1 MTKSTVLQAATQQ
14 LQTRLHQLAT
24 DLQHL
29 RQDQANETKSSAGD
43 KYETARA
50 MAQQEID
57 KLLRQKHESETQ
69 LQFLAAID
77 PLKIMPIAMPGALLR
92 TSAETYFLSI
102 PLGKLDT
109 PEGICWCLSPQSPLG
124 QVLLGTHPGDVRS
137 WQGKEIR
144 VEGVK

>member
-1 MTKSTVLQAATQQ
+1 MTKATVLQAATQQ
-14 LQTRLHQLAT
+14 LRTRLHQLET
-24 DLQHL
+24 DLKHL

-57 KLLRQKHESETQ
+57 KLLRQKHETETQ
-69 LQFLAAID
+69 LQFLRSID
-77 PLKIMPIAMPGALLR
+77 PGKTLSSAVPGALLH
-92 TSAETYFLSI
+92 TTQGIFFLTI
-102 PLGKLDT
+102 PLGKLST